1 MPTRL
6 FFHNATNQ
14 LAGSFP
20 STELSATDNTVG
32 AVSPP
37 GAATLR
43 TMDNIIGI
51 AQTSLVANSAS
62 TISPQSIFFARF
74 CSLPL
79 QGNQT
84 VGGGTMTLNTA
95 DREANAN
102 ANFWIN
108 ALNVFVWRPSNGT
121 LVGIVRDAAG
131 VSLGGLESSPTAN
144 TVTHI
149 TGITSS
155 AVSAQT
161 GDVIICEVW
170 SRFTQATAAVRAV
183 TFFFDG
189 TTVNTT
195 ENAIVTNHASFIEF
209 TENLFFRT
217 GAIRSFNV
225 MT

>member
-6 FFHNATNQ
+6 FFHDAPNSQ
-14 LAGSFP
+14 SGSFP

-32 AVSPP
+32 AVSPV
-37 GAATLR
+37 GSNTLR
-43 TMDNIIGI
+43 TMNNVIGV
-51 AQTSLVANSAS
+51 AQTSLVASAAS
-62 TISPQSIFFARF
+62 TISAQSIFFARF

-108 ALNVFVWRPSNGT
+108 ALNVFVWRPSTGT
-121 LVGIVRDAAG
+121 LVGIVRDAAN
-131 VSLGGLESSPTAN
+131 VSLGGLESSATAN

-149 TGITSS
+149 PGITSS
-155 AVSAQT
+155 AVSAQN

-183 TFFFDG
+183 TFFYDG

-195 ENAIVTNHASFIEF
+195 ENAIVTSHASFIEF
-209 TENLFFRT
+209 TENISFKT